1 MAGLLD
7 YETQMF
13 LDLFHHDGLLLTAKG
28 LGIDRILLAFLRLY
42 SDPANLVLVLNTSQ
56 AEEEYFVEELRRT
69 GVEYLPKIV
78 TTEIPGSERKD
89 LYKEGG
95 VLFVTSRI
103 LVVDFLTDRVPA
115 NLVTGILVYKAHKIM
130 DSCLE
135 AFVLRLYRQKNKQ
148 GFIKAFTDQPTA
160 FTTGFCKVERVM
172 RCLFVRKLYLWP
184 RFHATV
190 QACLEQRQ
198 VDVVEIA
205 VGLSPAAQAIQSCI
219 LEVLGAC
226 LRELHRHNP
235 SLDLDSLSLENA
247 IGNAF
252 DKTIRLQLDPVWHTL
267 GAKTRSLVQDLRV
280 LRTLL
285 LCLTQYDAVTFL
297 SLLESLW
304 SSHKAFGQNSG
315 WLFMDAAN
323 SMFVHTRARVYG
335 YSVDNDSGKRTDGE
349 KQELLLEK
357 NPKWEALLEVLEE
370 IERENKDSK
379 DLGGPGQVLVCAS
392 DDKTCAQL
400 RELLCR
406 GPDSLLQNMFKQSH
420 SGSASGG
427 SSSSANSVRGL
438 DGRFDAN
445 DVLDM
450 PKIST
455 EWLQPAGCIKNPS
468 TVFRGQKRPA
478 LTGSRSKGQSK
489 GWHKKGKKKKEE
501 KESGLGK
508 GPRDLTLTQML
519 QHPKNNDSDQEE
531 EDENDEGKEL
541 CFQDEDNA
549 AAVEEEQEEEMECDT
564 EEKNREEERHQEQK
578 KEDEVIKP
586 ECGDVKGLHEAGR
599 ECKLSVE
606 MSERLGLLAD
616 SIAVLH
622 PLRGSADPY
631 SLTRLLRELQ
641 PRYVILYDAD
651 LGPVRQLE
659 VFRASRPGLP
669 LRVYFLMFEGSTEEQ
684 RYLTTLRKEK
694 EAFEMLIREKASMV
708 VPIEREGRDDTNL
721 DLSRDMRK
729 AHATVDS
736 WKAGGQV
743 QSEISKVVVDMREFR
758 SELPALL
765 HRRGFQIE
773 PVTLEIGDYMLTPQ
787 LCVERKSIS
796 DLVSSL
802 NNGRL
807 FSQCTA
813 MSRRYP
819 RPALLIEFDA
829 GQPFSLQD
837 CAGGSAF
844 QEISSHGIT
853 SKLALLT
860 LHFPKLRLFWCP
872 SPHAAA
878 ELFEELKQN
887 NPEPDPQ
894 AMAIMSDEECGF
906 AFPGSRFNT
915 APYDFLLRMPG
926 VSEKTVRSLARD
938 ARTLAGLADME
949 ESRLAEVLG
958 SSVNAQRLW
967 AFLHTPGAKALSGR
981 NQLTGS
987 RGGCGAK
994 KGLGKAGRAGRVRR

>member
-7 YETQMF
+7 YETQIF
-13 LDLFHHDGLLLTAKG
+13 LDLFHNDGLLLTARG

-56 AEEEYFVEELRRT
+56 AEE
-69 GVEYLPKIV
+69 
-78 TTEIPGSERKD
+78 
-89 LYKEGG
+89 
-95 VLFVTSRI
+95 
-103 LVVDFLTDRVPA
+103 
-115 NLVTGILVYKAHKIM
+115 
-130 DSCLE
+130 
-135 AFVLRLYRQKNKQ
+135 
-148 GFIKAFTDQPTA
+148 
-160 FTTGFCKVERVM
+160 
-172 RCLFVRKLYLWP
+172 
-184 RFHATV
+184 
-190 QACLEQRQ
+190 
-198 VDVVEIA
+198 
-205 VGLSPAAQAIQSCI
+205 
-219 LEVLGAC
+219 
-226 LRELHRHNP
+226 
-235 SLDLDSLSLENA
+235 
-247 IGNAF
+247 
-252 DKTIRLQLDPVWHTL
+252 TIRLQLDPVWHTL
-267 GAKTRSLVQDLRV
+267 GAKSRSLVQDLRV

-297 SLLESLW
+297 QLLESLW

-335 YSVDNDSGKRTDGE
+335 YSVNNDSGKKTEGE
-349 KQELLLEK
+349 KQELPLEK
-357 NPKWEALLEVLEE
+357 NPKWEALLEVIQE
-370 IERENKDSK
+370 IERENIDSK

-400 RELLCR
+400 RQLLCR
-406 GPDSLLQNMFKQSH
+406 GPDYLLQSMFKQSH
-420 SGSASGG
+420 FGSAGGSGSAN
-427 SSSSANSVRGL
+427 SARGL
-438 DGRFDAN
+438 DGKIDAT
-445 DVLDM
+445 DALDM

-455 EWLQPAGCIKNPS
+455 EWLQPAGCIRNPS
-468 TVFRGQKRPA
+468 VVRGQKRP
-478 LTGSRSKGQSK
+478 LTSKKRERERKETSRGSEGQRSE
-489 GWHKKGKKKKEE
+489 KGKKKKREE

-508 GPRDLTLTQML
+508 NPQDLTLTQML
-519 QHPKNNDSDQEE
+519 QHHKKNESDQEE
-531 EDENDEGKEL
+531 EDENDEGNEL
-541 CFQDEDNA
+541 CYQDEEKA
-549 AAVEEEQEEEMECDT
+549 GVVEEEEQEEEMKSDL
-564 EEKNREEERHQEQK
+564 EEKNQEEERHQDQK
-578 KEDEVIKP
+578 KEDEVIKQ
-586 ECGDVKGLHEAGR
+586 ECGDVKGVHENKAGG
-599 ECKLSVE
+599 ECEPSVQ
-606 MSERLGLLAD
+606 MSERLGLRDD
-616 SIAVLH
+616 SVAVLH

-631 SLTRLLRELQ
+631 GLTRVLRELQ

-721 DLSRDMRK
+721 DLICDMRK
-729 AHATVDS
+729 SHATVDS

-743 QSEISKVVVDMREFR
+743 QGEIPRVVVDMREFR

-773 PVTLEIGDYMLTPQ
+773 PVTLEVGDYVLTPQ

-837 CAGGSAF
+837 CAGGAAF

-887 NPEPDPQ
+887 KPEPDPQ
-894 AMAIMSDEECGF
+894 AAATISEEECGF

-926 VSEKTVRSLARD
+926 VSEKTVRSLARE
-938 ARTLAGLADME
+938 ARSLTGLADME
-949 ESRLAEVLG
+949 ESQLAEVLG
-958 SSVNAQRLW
+958 STVNAQRLW
-967 AFLHTPGAKALSGR
+967 TFLHTPGAKALSSR
-981 NQLTGS
+981 NRLTGS
-987 RGGCGAK
+987 RGGGGAM
-994 KGLGKAGRAGRVRR
+994 KGLGKAGRPGRVRR